1 MDSSPSVNTLA
12 RSIDPRV
19 ERSRLVIRQA
29 TLAELGDVGYGAF
42 TIESVAARA
51 GVGKSTIY
59 RHWRS
64 KLALIT
70 DAFESL
76 NQQPS
81 PNLEGGS
88 PRQRVEQLLRHVSEA
103 MRNSI
108 FSRCV
113 PALIEASQHH
123 SEVAEFLNRY
133 NTQRRQALIDAVAE
147 GVANGDFPA
156 HQDPELTAL
165 ALVGP
170 IFYRRFMST
179 EPFDPERVDD
189 MILSV
194 LGPAPTT
201 APRSRRHGSS
211 STGGDTPRSRPST
224 DS

>member
-1 MDSSPSVNTLA
+1 VNTLG
-12 RSIDPRV
+12 RSTDPRV

-29 TLAELGDVGYGAF
+29 ALAELGDVGYGAF

-156 HQDPELTAL
+156 HHDPELTAL

-194 LGPAPTT
+194 LGPVATT
-201 APRSRRHGSS
+201 APRSRGRGSS
-211 STGGDTPRSRPST
+211 STGSDTPRSRPSR
-224 DS
+224 DH